1 MFPMLHL
8 HFNCWCRRLRV
19 AVPTVAKS
27 SFTRT
32 CRTHAHTHTHSHA
45 QRGTQ
50 TIAQLCRAHQ
60 PQVRVSHFHCMKI
73 PTTSN
78 QVEGENPALWAHLLM
93 PQLPVA
99 VVVVVCFPLRQQIKR
114 KSATF
119 RTLTATEG
127 SKTGRRC
134 C

>member
-8 HFNCWCRRLRV
+8 QFNCWCRRLRV

-32 CRTHAHTHTHSHA
+32 CRTHAHSQA

-73 PTTSN
+73 PTTSK

-99 VVVVVCFPLRQQIKR
+99 VGFPLRQQIKR

-127 SKTGRRC
+127 SKTGRTSRC